1 MDEKGFM
8 IGVAAR
14 CRVICRKGRRN
25 PRLTHSGSREWVTV
39 IESVSAAGVALP
51 PMAINQG
58 AGHYKGWYASITK
71 KEVATFGYSP
81 KGWTDS
87 FLGIEWLQKNFEVYS
102 APVYVTL
109 SKIYIHQDLSV
120 MC

>member
-1 MDEKGFM
+1 MYNMEEKGFM
-8 IGVAAR
+8 MGVAAR
-14 CRVICRKGRRN
+14 CRVICWKGRRN

-39 IESVSAAGVALP
+39 IESVSAGGVALP

-58 AGHYKGWYASITK
+58 AGHYKEWYASITK

-81 KGWTDS
+81 KEETDS
-87 FLGIEWLQKNFEVYS
+87 ILGMEWLQKNFKVYS

-109 SKIYIHQDLSV
+109 IKIYIN
-120 MC
+120 